1 MTDPNHIIRTINQA
15 ETAALELRSAARAP
29 RKNTSSDYITGSP
42 TEAPAPLSLDL
53 FDQAELIHY
62 CIQGWAIIT
71 EEEQEDPLPRDETTD
86 LARYLREH
94 ALWIAEQPWAN
105 DLTTELQDHAHS
117 AEGMLG
123 LLPKRIPL
131 PTPCECGQP
140 QWGYPGEG
148 EGGISVE
155 CLNGHARTIHQAAVT
170 AARASIRGAQR
181 VLGISRVT
189 IRDALASGKVENHG
203 TEHRPI
209 VDTQEIETYL
219 TERLRTHSL

>member
-1 MTDPNHIIRTINQA
+1 MIDANFIISTINAA
-15 ETAALELRSAARAP
+15 ETATHELRDAARLP
-29 RKNTSSDYITGSP
+29 RKATSSDYITGSP
-42 TEAPAPLSLDL
+42 TEAAAPLSLDL

-62 CIQGWAIIT
+62 CLQGWSVIT
-71 EEEQEDPLPRDETTD
+71 QEEQGDPLPQDETVN
-86 LARYLREH
+86 LSRYLREH
-94 ALWIAEQPWAN
+94 ALWIAEQPWAD
-105 DLTTELQDHAHS
+105 DLVSELRDHAHS

-131 PTPCECGQP
+131 PTPCECGEQR
-140 QWGYPGEG
+140 WGYPGEG

-155 CLNGHARTIHQAAVT
+155 CLNGHVRTVHQAVGT
-170 AARASIRGAQR
+170 AARVSIRGAQR

-189 IRDALASGKVENHG
+189 VRDALSSGKVENHG

-209 VDTQEIETYL
+209 VDTHEIETYL